1 MYRPQ
6 SVRQAHQNFEIIIPA
21 DLLLVRG
28 ACINDDAMFS
38 GGSTPPLK
46 ESIELWEADACLDVG
61 GAHETALLF
70 GGTNDV
76 FIVLIYIYILSIIF
90 YFVHW
95 CASRSQGGASS
106 P

>member
-1 MYRPQ
+1 M
-6 SVRQAHQNFEIIIPA
+6 
-21 DLLLVRG
+21 
-28 ACINDDAMFS
+28 CIANEAMFS
-38 GGSTPPLK
+38 GESTPLLK
-46 ESIELWEADACLDVG
+46 ESIEPWEADACLDVG
-61 GAHETALLF
+61 GAHKTAVLF

-76 FIVLIYIYILSIIF
+76 FIVLIYIYIYILSIIF

>member
-1 MYRPQ
+1 ML
-6 SVRQAHQNFEIIIPA
+6 SGEST
-21 DLLLVRG
+21 LLPKG
-28 ACINDDAMFS
+28 
-38 GGSTPPLK
+38 
-46 ESIELWEADACLDVG
+46 SIELWEADACLDVG
-61 GAHETALLF
+61 GAHKTAVLF